1 MVAGIG
7 DHVRRARPLLQPWWS
22 TNWAAVRSV
31 ARGAAAWIMVGR
43 AALGYTARA
52 LTMWAFDDER
62 GLRPRAHLG
71 GGTGLAIT
79 VSAPFLSPPIRRS
92 TRVTNWRVSGKGG
105 MPRWRITF
113 CSPAL

>member
-1 MVAGIG
+1 M
-7 DHVRRARPLLQPWWS
+7 
-22 TNWAAVRSV
+22 RSA
-31 ARGAAAWIMVGR
+31 ARGAATWIMVGR

-62 GLRPRAHLG
+62 GLRATHCG

-79 VSAPFLSPPIRRS
+79 VSAPFLSPIRRS